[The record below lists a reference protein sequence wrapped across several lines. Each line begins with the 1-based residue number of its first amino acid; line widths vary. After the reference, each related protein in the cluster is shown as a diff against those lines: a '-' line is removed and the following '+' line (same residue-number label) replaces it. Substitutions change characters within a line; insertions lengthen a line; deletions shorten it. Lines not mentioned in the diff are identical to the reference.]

1 MNLAFSKK
9 KNWTKIFRVGRS
21 DIDVHAFKN
30 GDGRNLFLVVWKEF
44 FYILSHPYE
53 NSLFNLVPDDILL
66 DY

>member
-1 MNLAFSKK
+1 M
-9 KNWTKIFRVGRS
+9 GRS